1 MNIDTLV
8 PPGTCDTTLEW
19 HAGAQPGAPRPSVPT
34 AFRVHAS
41 RAPRAN
47 AMGASIGTTAYV
59 IPLTD
64 IRSVHPA
71 PLTVVSSR
79 AHFAH

>member
-1 MNIDTLV
+1 MRCV

-34 AFRVHAS
+34 AFRAHAS

-47 AMGASIGTTAYV
+47 AMGASIGTTTYV
-59 IPLTD
+59 MSSTV
-64 IRSVHPA
+64 IRSVHLA
-71 PLTVVSSR
+71 PLTFVSSR